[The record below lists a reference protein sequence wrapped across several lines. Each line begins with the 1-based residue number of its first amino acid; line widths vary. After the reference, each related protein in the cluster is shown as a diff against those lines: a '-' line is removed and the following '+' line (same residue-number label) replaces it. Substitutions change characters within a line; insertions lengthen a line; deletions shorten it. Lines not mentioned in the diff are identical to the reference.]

1 MKRIIICIIIFAT
14 LCTNALADASIDII
28 NQFRKEIE
36 ANNKAGGMS
45 NENQISFK
53 KKWKKVFSTY
63 IESSTP
69 GKDKLYY
76 LILHELMLA
85 SRDLGDYEQ
94 AMNYSNMFISA
105 NGLNNPEMFGPV
117 LANIQLMAAI
127 QRISP
132 DPSAKTA
139 LLEQIDKLVALSENS
154 PFDFDLTYI
163 LLSECGKIAT
173 TFGEN
178 DAENKRA
185 LGIYEKMIQMV
196 SSLDAENYA
205 KWVGPFLN
213 DGTKRISLD
222 EPVMKYMRLQSFSE
236 RKDSYKKFSADPRV
250 DKIMLAYE
258 LFSGAPPNDKTDA
271 YGQFSDTLS
280 VENLRPYNFMEY
292 ISIIH
297 ELDSIGRKA
306 DAAIFADMIE
316 RYQKSSAEL
325 FKNHIFK
332 DAITEELSK
341 ININAL

>member
-1 MKRIIICIIIFAT
+1 
-14 LCTNALADASIDII
+14 
-28 NQFRKEIE
+28 
-36 ANNKAGGMS
+36 
-45 NENQISFK
+45 
-53 KKWKKVFSTY
+53 
-63 IESSTP
+63 
-69 GKDKLYY
+69 
-76 LILHELMLA
+76 MLA

-258 LFSGAPPNDKTDA
+258 LFSGAHLMTKPMHTD
-271 YGQFSDTLS
+271 
-280 VENLRPYNFMEY
+280 NFPTHCPWKICGHI
-292 ISIIH
+292 ISW
-297 ELDSIGRKA
+297 ST
-306 DAAIFADMIE
+306 
-316 RYQKSSAEL
+316 SAS
-325 FKNHIFK
+325 FMN
-332 DAITEELSK
+332 
-341 ININAL
+341 